1 MNRQSILCPKC
12 RKLISMDEP
21 RCPFCG
27 TPRPGVWWKNKFN
40 IRREDFPIRVV
51 ISACMGLY
59 IISLLF
65 SPWKPNLSLNPFT
78 LLSPDN
84 RSLLLLGATGT
95 IPIVRFDRWWTLIT
109 ANYLHGNLL
118 HIFFNMVAFRQLAY
132 FVLREY
138 GTHRFVALYTLS
150 GVAGFVVSYLAG
162 VRFTL
167 GASAAVCGLIG
178 ASLYYGKSRGGS
190 YGQAIYRQIGGWAI
204 GIFAFGFLV
213 PGINNWAHGGGIA
226 AGVILGYLFGYRE
239 RQQEMLWHRYLAFG
253 CVIVTVAALGWAVAS
268 SLYYRLLG

>member
-1 MNRQSILCPKC
+1 
-12 RKLISMDEP
+12 MDEP

-253 CVIVTVAALGWAVAS
+253 CVIVTVAALVWAVLS
-268 SLYYRLLG
+268 SLYYRVAG

>member
-21 RCPFCG
+21 RCPYCG
-27 TPRPGVWWKNKFN
+27 TPKPGVWWKNKFN
-40 IRREDFPIRVV
+40 IHQEDFPVRAV
-51 ISACMGLY
+51 ISICMGFY

-65 SPWKPNLSLNPFT
+65 SPWKPNLSLNPFS
-78 LLSPDN
+78 LLSPDDS
-84 RSLLLLGATGT
+84 SLILLGASGAY
-95 IPIVRFDRWWTLIT
+95 PIAQLGRWWTLIT

-138 GTHRFVALYTLS
+138 GTHRFIALYTLS
-150 GVAGFVVSYLAG
+150 GTAGFWVSYLAG

-178 ASLYYGKSRGGS
+178 ATLYYGKSRGGA
-190 YGQAIYRQIGGWAI
+190 YGQAIYKQG
-204 GIFAFGFLV
+204 
-213 PGINNWAHGGGIA
+213 
-226 AGVILGYLFGYRE
+226 AGQHLHVH
-239 RQQEMLWHRYLAFG
+239 W
-253 CVIVTVAALGWAVAS
+253 
-268 SLYYRLLG
+268 